1 MTTLE
6 GTTNEH
12 PEAITGPATLF
23 ERIGGR
29 AGLEKIVPDVVQLHL
44 DNPVCGARFRAA
56 KKSPTDLSRLAIEF
70 FATGLSGLASYD
82 GLSMPEAHAGMGIT
96 EADYMAVL
104 DDILAAL
111 RLHGIGDQEQAEL
124 LYIAYGMKSEIIG
137 K

>member
-1 MTTLE
+1 MTTTE
-6 GTTNEH
+6 VANVN
-12 PEAITGPATLF
+12 TGAASLF

-44 DNPVCGARFRAA
+44 ENPVCGERFRAA
-56 KKSPTDLSRLAIEF
+56 KKSPEELTRLAIEF
-70 FATGLSGLASYD
+70 FATGLSGLATYD

-96 EADYMAVL
+96 EAEYVAVL

-111 RLHGIGDQEQAEL
+111 HLHNIGQQEQAEL
-124 LYIAYGMKSEIIG
+124 LYIAYGLKSEIIA